1 MSSYIEADYVD
12 ANKLDT
18 PRGFPG
24 TKPVVAPPNR
34 VSQAIFTAGKINKG
48 NDEKLAVIF
57 MTTGQFLDH
66 DMVSGTHG
74 PCDVTK

>member
-1 MSSYIEADYVD
+1 MSS
-12 ANKLDT
+12 
-18 PRGFPG
+18 
-24 TKPVVAPPNR
+24 VVAPPNR